1 MRTAKV
7 FRSGNSQA
15 VRIPVEFQF
24 DTDEVEIFRRDDE
37 LKIKKTDSENKLLGQ
52 RYTPDPQILYLNF
65 YLPVWS
71 TFIPCPLSFVLFILP
86 FTFFLLPLSKIPS
99 HEIKNCFC
107 HASANHYCR
116 FFR

>member
-37 LKIKKTDSENKLLGQ
+37 LVLRKKATSLAQAFHLLASLPADFLVE
-52 RYTPDPQILYLNF
+52 RADDLPQERAGL
-65 YLPVWS
+65 
-71 TFIPCPLSFVLFILP
+71 
-86 FTFFLLPLSKIPS
+86 
-99 HEIKNCFC
+99 
-107 HASANHYCR
+107 
-116 FFR
+116 

>member
-37 LKIKKTDSENKLLGQ
+37 LVLRKKAKSLEKAFHLLASLPSDFLVE
-52 RYTPDPQILYLNF
+52 RRDDLPQ
-65 YLPVWS
+65 
-71 TFIPCPLSFVLFILP
+71 
-86 FTFFLLPLSKIPS
+86 
-99 HEIKNCFC
+99 E
-107 HASANHYCR
+107 R
-116 FFR
+116 DEM

>member
-37 LKIKKTDSENKLLGQ
+37 LVLRKKATSLAQAFHLLTSLPADFLVE
-52 RYTPDPQILYLNF
+52 RADDLPQARAEL
-65 YLPVWS
+65 
-71 TFIPCPLSFVLFILP
+71 
-86 FTFFLLPLSKIPS
+86 
-99 HEIKNCFC
+99 
-107 HASANHYCR
+107 
-116 FFR
+116 

>member
-37 LKIKKTDSENKLLGQ
+37 LVLRKKAKSLAQAFHLL
-52 RYTPDPQILYLNF
+52 TSLPDDFLAERIDELPQERAGL
-65 YLPVWS
+65 
-71 TFIPCPLSFVLFILP
+71 
-86 FTFFLLPLSKIPS
+86 
-99 HEIKNCFC
+99 
-107 HASANHYCR
+107 
-116 FFR
+116 